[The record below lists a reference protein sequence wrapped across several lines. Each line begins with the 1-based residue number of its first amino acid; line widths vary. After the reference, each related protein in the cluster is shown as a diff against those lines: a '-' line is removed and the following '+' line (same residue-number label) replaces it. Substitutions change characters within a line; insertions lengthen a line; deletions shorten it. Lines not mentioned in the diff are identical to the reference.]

1 MAFFSEFG
9 NELARNSENP
19 PNPLTHFFLFFKKY
33 FFFETRKCKMHTMV
47 IRVKSDAWPKLIW

>member
-19 PNPLTHFFLFFKKY
+19 PNSLTQFSSLKNTFKMSL
-33 FFFETRKCKMHTMV
+33 KCKMHDGN
-47 IRVKSDAWPKLIW
+47 KS